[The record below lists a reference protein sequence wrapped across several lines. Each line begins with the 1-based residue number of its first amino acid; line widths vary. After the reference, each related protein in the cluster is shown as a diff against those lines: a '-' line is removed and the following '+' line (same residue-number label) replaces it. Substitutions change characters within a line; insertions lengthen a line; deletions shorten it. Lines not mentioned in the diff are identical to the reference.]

1 MSQTDVKNAA
11 SDYNSSLV
19 TILTPAYNRCAELE
33 NLFRSLCGQTQQ
45 CFDWLIVDD
54 GSRDQTRETVQAW
67 IQEAPFSIRYL
78 YKENGGK
85 HTALNLGISKIIA
98 PLTFIVDS
106 DDTLSKDA
114 VETIRAYYEKYQPLP
129 GPQSIGG
136 LCFLRADSHGVVN
149 AGEFPENETVAD
161 YCVSRINAGIE
172 GDRAEVFLTD
182 VLRKYPFPVFEG
194 EKYMPEDAVWMR
206 MSSDYKLVNINHVIY
221 VCDYLDGG
229 LTKTGRKMKIYSPYS
244 MMYRSSV
251 YLNDPRVNTKTRCKM
266 MLLYRIYSHFA
277 KEKDRKSGAS
287 EEEILERR
295 GRVGIRKTAL
305 YLVMG
310 LPALILYRRWKK
322 LYQK

>member
-1 MSQTDVKNAA
+1 MRQTVVKNIV
-11 SDYNSSLV
+11 SDHNSNLI

-33 NLFRSLCGQTQQ
+33 NLYHSLCRQTQQ

-54 GSRDQTRETVQAW
+54 GSTDQTRETVQSW
-67 IQEAPFSIRYL
+67 IREAPFPIRYL

-85 HTALNLGISKIIA
+85 HTALNLGISRITA

-106 DDTLSKDA
+106 DDTLSEDA
-114 VETIRAYYEKYQPLP
+114 VETIHAYYEKYQPLP

-136 LCFLRADSHGVVN
+136 LCFLRADSRGVIN
-149 AGEFPENETVAD
+149 AGKFPEDETVAD
-161 YCVSRINAGIE
+161 YCASRINAGIG

-182 VLRKYPFPVFEG
+182 VLRKYPFPVFKG

-206 MSSDYKLVNINHVIY
+206 MSSDYKLVNINHAIY
-221 VCDYLDGG
+221 NCDYLEGG
-229 LTKTGRKMKIYSPYS
+229 LTKTGRKMKVYSPYS

-251 YLNDPRVNTKTRCKM
+251 YLNDPRVNPKTRCKM

-277 KEKDRKSGAS
+277 EERDRVSGAS
-287 EEEILERR
+287 EEEILKRR

-305 YLVMG
+305 YSVMG
-310 LPALILYRRWKK
+310 LPAFVLYQRWKRVYK
-322 LYQK
+322 K

>member
-1 MSQTDVKNAA
+1 MRQTVVKNIV
-11 SDYNSSLV
+11 SDHNSNLI
-19 TILTPAYNRCAELE
+19 TILTPAYNRCTELE
-33 NLFRSLCGQTQQ
+33 NLYHSLCRQTQQ

-54 GSRDQTRETVQAW
+54 GSTDRTRETVQTW
-67 IQEAPFSIRYL
+67 IRKAPFSIRYL

-85 HTALNLGISKIIA
+85 HTALNLGITQITA

-106 DDTLSKDA
+106 DDTLSEDA
-114 VETIRAYYEKYQPLP
+114 VETIHAYYEKYQPLP

-136 LCFLRADSHGVVN
+136 LCFLRADSRGVIN
-149 AGEFPENETVAD
+149 AGKFPEDETVAD
-161 YCVSRINAGIE
+161 YCASRINAGIG

-182 VLRKYPFPVFEG
+182 VLRKYPFPVFKG

-206 MSSDYKLVNINHVIY
+206 MSSDYKLVNINHAIY
-221 VCDYLDGG
+221 ICDYLEGG
-229 LTKTGRKMKIYSPYS
+229 LTKTGRKMKVYSPYS

-277 KEKDRKSGAS
+277 EERDRVSGAS
-287 EEEILERR
+287 EEEILKRR

-310 LPALILYRRWKK
+310 LPAFVLYQRWKRVYK
-322 LYQK
+322 K

>member
-1 MSQTDVKNAA
+1 MRQTVVKNIV
-11 SDYNSSLV
+11 SDHNSNLI
-19 TILTPAYNRCAELE
+19 TILTPAYNRCTELE
-33 NLFRSLCGQTQQ
+33 NLYHSLCRQTQQ

-54 GSRDQTRETVQAW
+54 GSTDRTRETVQTW
-67 IQEAPFSIRYL
+67 IRKAPFSIRYL

-85 HTALNLGISKIIA
+85 HTALNLGITQITA

-114 VETIRAYYEKYQPLP
+114 VETIHAYYEKYQPLP

-136 LCFLRADSHGVVN
+136 LCFLRADSRGVIN
-149 AGEFPENETVAD
+149 AGKFPEDETVAD
-161 YCVSRINAGIE
+161 YCASRINAGIG

-182 VLRKYPFPVFEG
+182 VLRKYPFPVFKG

-206 MSSDYKLVNINHVIY
+206 MSSDYKLVNINHAIY
-221 VCDYLDGG
+221 ICDYLEGG
-229 LTKTGRKMKIYSPYS
+229 LTKTGRKMKVYSPYS

-277 KEKDRKSGAS
+277 EERDRVSGAS
-287 EEEILERR
+287 EEEILKRR

-310 LPALILYRRWKK
+310 LPAFVLYQRWKRVYK
-322 LYQK
+322 K